1 MTETTIEL
9 PTARRITDPAR
20 VIGELTKARHTI
32 EADYARLDTLRAEA
46 HQIGT
51 DAVSVAQ
58 RIGEVLDQAAT
69 IAGPKYFKTW
79 AESLPFDLAI
89 AEKFRRV
96 RQMPLDSRQTWL
108 ALGMVPDRVD
118 PAKDASDEK
127 PEGKSKPAP
136 HLKAID
142 EVTAWA
148 RGVKTPGLIERGD
161 TRQLYAIL
169 HRWHS
174 LDR

>member
-1 MTETTIEL
+1 MTETTLTL
-9 PTARRITDPAR
+9 PTARRLTDPAQ
-20 VIGELTKARHTI
+20 VVAALTQARQEIQT
-32 EADYARLDTLRAEA
+32 DYARLDTLRAEA

-51 DAVSVAQ
+51 DAVFVAQ

-69 IAGPKYFKTW
+69 IAGPKFYKTW

-96 RQMPLDSRQTWL
+96 RQLPPDSRQTWL

-118 PAKDASDEK
+118 AAKDASDEK
-127 PEGKSKPAP
+127 PEGKCKPAP

-142 EVTAWA
+142 EVLAWVRTIKAPTA
-148 RGVKTPGLIERGD
+148 IELGD
-161 TRQLYAIL
+161 TRQLYAVL
-169 HRWHS
+169 HRLHTG
-174 LDR
+174 R